1 MYSVLAVLRT
11 GSSSDALDRDQREI
25 YEKGLVLILKELHDR
40 LDAAVLRAYGWPEGI
55 SDEEILARLVALN
68 KERAAEE
75 AAGHVRWLRP
85 DYQVP
90 RFASPAQK
98 ARQIEAEL
106 VAATVKAGKPRL
118 PSDEVG
124 QTAAV
129 LTALANTSG
138 AVDAKALA
146 AGLPPESAGSRRRCG
161 RC

>member
-1 MYSVLAVLRT
+1 MYNVLADLRA
-11 GSSSDALDRDQREI
+11 GSSPEAL
-25 YEKGLVLILKELHDR
+25 
-40 LDAAVLRAYGWPEGI
+40 
-55 SDEEILARLVALN
+55 
-68 KERAAEE
+68 EE

-85 DYQVP
+85 DYQGR

-106 VAATVKAGKPRL
+106 VAATAKAGKPSL

-129 LTALANTSG
+129 LTALANASG

-146 AGLPPESAGSRRRCG
+146 ADFRQGRRVEEKERAVLMALTRLGYVASSDGG
-161 RC
+161 RSFALRPAA